1 MFLNLQTRKIEEVKA
16 IENIKTS
23 LPKAEVDV
31 RDFPQLGIKKSV
43 IDINQFTINRDNL
56 KVAPISSD
64 KKSMSILE
72 KKDAQVIV
80 LNNENS
86 IDIGD
91 RLISVYSL
99 FFPKGYTLKELWYI
113 PKELSVD
120 GKKHVMGTKEE
131 FDQYYDIEKA
141 KNLYHLND

>member
-1 MFLNLQTRKIEEVKA
+1 MTKNRCLFL
-16 IENIKTS
+16 
-23 LPKAEVDV
+23 
-31 RDFPQLGIKKSV
+31 
-43 IDINQFTINRDNL
+43 
-56 KVAPISSD
+56 
-64 KKSMSILE
+64 

-86 IDIGD
+86 IDIGE

-120 GKKHVMGTKEE
+120 GKEHVMGTKEE

-141 KNLYHLND
+141 KQLYHLNDQ